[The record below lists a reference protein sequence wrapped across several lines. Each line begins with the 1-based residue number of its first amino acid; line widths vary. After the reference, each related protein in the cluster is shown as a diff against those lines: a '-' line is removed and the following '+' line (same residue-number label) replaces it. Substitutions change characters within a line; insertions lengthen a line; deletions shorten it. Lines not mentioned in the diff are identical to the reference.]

1 MAGRNKPVNWLATC
15 CASLMLSSSLLHATP
30 LVLYYNAQ
38 QKPKAWIDEQQQP
51 KGFSYEIAAS
61 ILNKAQI
68 DFTAKAV
75 PFMRGINSAK
85 LCDGIMTGVFKT
97 QQRELFL
104 NYSASTVPDKAVVVS
119 RIEDEFNYRDINDI
133 MNHKVI
139 YLRGASFGNAFAAI
153 ESKLNKVTHQNPA
166 MMLRLLARK
175 RVDLAIL
182 NPGLAAVK
190 SAAQAANIDIN
201 SFRVSSIP
209 LAEVDNYLVYCKD
222 APKIYD
228 PLFQR
233 INEAIKILK
242 QERSFAEIMKKY

>member
-1 MAGRNKPVNWLATC
+1 MAGKKNPVNWLAIC
-15 CASLMLSSSLLHATP
+15 FAYLMLSSSLLHTSP
-30 LVLYYNAQ
+30 LFLYYNAQ

-51 KGFSYEIAAS
+51 NGFSYEIAAT

-68 DFTAKAV
+68 EFTAKAV

-85 LCDGIMTGVFKT
+85 LYDGIMTGVFKT

-104 NYSASTVPDKAVVVS
+104 NYSAPTVPDKAVVVS
-119 RIEDEFNYRDINDI
+119 RIEGEFNYRDINDI

-175 RVDLAIL
+175 RVGLAIL
-182 NPGLAAVK
+182 NPRLAAVEP
-190 SAAQAANIDIN
+190 AAQAANIDIN

-222 APKIYD
+222 APKIYG

-233 INEAIKILK
+233 INKAIKTLK
-242 QERSFAEIMKKY
+242 QHSSFAEIMKKY